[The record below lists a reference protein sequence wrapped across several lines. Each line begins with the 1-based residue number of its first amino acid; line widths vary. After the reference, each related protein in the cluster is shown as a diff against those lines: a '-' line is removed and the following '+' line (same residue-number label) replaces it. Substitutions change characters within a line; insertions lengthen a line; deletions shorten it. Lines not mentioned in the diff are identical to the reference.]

1 MNTKSTDQ
9 NTMKPVRSPLLIAGG
24 LLTLLGTAGIFL
36 PGALSLTIEI
46 FLGWLMIAGG
56 ILWGYYN
63 YRWHGTTFI
72 SWLKPLILFAGGVLL
87 LVYPVS
93 GIAAITLLV
102 SFYLITDAFGSFALA
117 FEFRPL
123 SGWIW
128 MILNGVLSLALA
140 ILILVGWPATSPIYL
155 GIIVGISLL
164 FDGVSLF
171 MLGLAIKKG

>member
-1 MNTKSTDQ
+1 
-9 NTMKPVRSPLLIAGG
+9 MKPLRTPLLIAGI
-24 LLTLLGTAGIFL
+24 LLAIVGAAGIFL
-36 PGALSLTIEI
+36 PGVLSLAIEI
-46 FLGWLMIAGG
+46 FLGWLMIVGG

-63 YRWHGTTFI
+63 YRWHGSTFI
-72 SWLKPLILFAGGVLL
+72 SWLKPLILFAGGILL

-102 SFYLITDAFGSFALA
+102 SFYLIIDAFGSFGMA
-117 FEFRPL
+117 FEFRPQP
-123 SGWIW
+123 GWIW

-140 ILILVGWPATSPIYL
+140 ILILMGWPATSPIYL

-171 MLGLAIKKG
+171 MLGIAMKKE